1 MSCRRWIFIL
11 ILYCYRPRLTL
22 EYGLKKVSFHRFQL
36 SLMFSHSTCK
46 SEKFLLILSE
56 CGLNFDSE
64 FEIDGKKMNLLQ
76 WAFKSCCWTSFKY
89 FADLAGT
96 SLSRQIIR
104 EVWATDADII
114 KHIFRNSL
122 NCAPNFISFFQL
134 DVNATYRYENL
145 EGSAAIFLK
154 DKPNFISSP
163 GFYLRNYGLDS
174 SVPIYEINPE
184 NGQRI
189 QPISIFG

>member
-1 MSCRRWIFIL
+1 
-11 ILYCYRPRLTL
+11 
-22 EYGLKKVSFHRFQL
+22 
-36 SLMFSHSTCK
+36 MFSHSTCK

-145 EGSAAIFLK
+145 EGSAAIFLMNK
-154 DKPNFISSP
+154 LF
-163 GFYLRNYGLDS
+163 
-174 SVPIYEINPE
+174 SVDGSCSHGITSKPIYVINPD

-189 QPISIFG
+189 RHVLGLI